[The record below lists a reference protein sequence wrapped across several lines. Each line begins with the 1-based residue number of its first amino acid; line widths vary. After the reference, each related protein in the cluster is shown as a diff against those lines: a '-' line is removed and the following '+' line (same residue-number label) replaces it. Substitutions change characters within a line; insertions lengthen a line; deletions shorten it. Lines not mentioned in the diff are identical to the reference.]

1 MYDFEKYKSIR
12 CFGLA
17 ISYGTITLEKA
28 VDDQLYLK
36 NIIDNFLKK
45 QQDQNF

>member
-1 MYDFEKYKSIR
+1 MYDFENYKSIW

-17 ISYGTITLEKA
+17 ISYGTIPLEKA

-36 NIIDNFLKK
+36 NVIDNILKK
-45 QQDQNF
+45 QQDQIF